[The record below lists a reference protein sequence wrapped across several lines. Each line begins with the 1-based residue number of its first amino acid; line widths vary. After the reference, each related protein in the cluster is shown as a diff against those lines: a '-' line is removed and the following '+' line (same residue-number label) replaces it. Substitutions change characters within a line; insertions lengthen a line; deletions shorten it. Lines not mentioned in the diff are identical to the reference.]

1 LLTCRGFRAAA
12 EDTTMTDARQSAT
25 GAGACPDFEVLSCF
39 ADGEL
44 DAAGSAALGD
54 HVAGCSRCDALAHK
68 LREGFEAG
76 QPQRDSGM
84 LAAGCAGE
92 ETLLLY
98 ASGALHGEPGE
109 AMAAHV
115 AGCDACVAGLV
126 RLQRRLRVAAAVAMP
141 VPPAVQRR
149 AAAVLPDAARELAP
163 TVERPRPVVVHQAP
177 SLGERLRGWLRVP
190 VLAPVAMAAAAL
202 FMVAVGQRPTT
213 EPAGGE
219 RSRAVKAEP
228 VALRVRVAEAPVHQ
242 RPSGQSEVVA
252 TLRRGATV
260 TVAGEER
267 GWYEVQLEGGTP
279 GWVAREDLE

>member
-1 LLTCRGFRAAA
+1 
-12 EDTTMTDARQSAT
+12 MTDARQSAP
-25 GAGACPDFEVLSCF
+25 AGACPDFEVLSCF

-44 DAAGSAALGD
+44 DAAGSAALSA
-54 HVAGCSRCDALAHK
+54 HVAQCGRCDALAHK

-76 QPQRDSGM
+76 QSPRDAG
-84 LAAGCAGE
+84 LGGAGCAGD

-98 ASGALHGEPGE
+98 ASGALAGEPGE

-126 RLQRRLRVAAAVAMP
+126 RLQRRLRVAAAVATP

-149 AAAVLPDAARELAP
+149 AAAVLADAARELAP
-163 TVERPRPVVVHQAP
+163 AVERPRPVVVHAP

-202 FMVAVGQRPTT
+202 LMVAVGQRPTS
-213 EPAGGE
+213 EPVGGE

-228 VALRVRVAEAPVHQ
+228 VAMRVRVADAPVYQ